1 MAYHWQQADWPH
13 FSYDASKFEQAA
25 SVFIQKSAYA
35 RGVLDGTETTGQEQ
49 SILDMLVQEAIRS
62 SAIEGEFLSRNDLVS
77 SIKKQLGWPVAS
89 KPVRDPRAAGMA
101 ELLVKSR
108 QTFADDLS
116 ENMLFDWHLW
126 LMRGSRNMLVGQ
138 WREHEAPMQVV
149 SGSIGSE
156 IVHFEAPP
164 SGIVR
169 EEMQGFIS
177 WFNESGPSGKE
188 PVRNPLIRSALAHLY
203 FESIHPFEDGNGR
216 IGRVVAEKALSQH
229 IAQPAL
235 LSLSSIIENHRG
247 AYYAALQKAQRSNQ
261 CDAWIAY
268 FSDVVLQAQD
278 RFIAQVSYSIKKARF
293 FDKHRHQLNERQHK
307 VIGKMLELEEGEFTG
322 GINARKYQSITKSSK
337 ATATRDLQDLVA
349 KELIT
354 ASGAGRSIGY
364 QVNLDA

>member
-1 MAYHWQQADWPH
+1 MAYNWQQADWPH

-35 RGVLDGTETTGQEQ
+35 QGVLDGTEAAGQEQ

-62 SAIEGEFLSRNDLVS
+62 SAIEGEFLSRKDMVS
-77 SIKKQLGWPVAS
+77 SIKRQLGWPVPS
-89 KPVRDPRAAGMA
+89 KPVRDPRASGMA

-108 QTFADDLS
+108 FTFADDLS

-126 LMRGSRNMLVGQ
+126 LMRGSRNILAGQ
-138 WREHEAPMQVV
+138 WRQHEAPMQVV
-149 SGSIGSE
+149 SGSIGNE
-156 IVHFEAPP
+156 VVHFEAPP

-169 EEMQGFIS
+169 EEMQRFIS
-177 WFNESGPSGKE
+177 WFNESGPSGKA
-188 PVRNPLIRSALAHLY
+188 PIGNPLIRSALAHLY

-229 IAQPAL
+229 LARPAL
-235 LSLSSIIENHRG
+235 LSLSSIIEHYKG
-247 AYYAALQKAQRSNQ
+247 AYYAALQTAQRSNQ

-268 FSDVVLQAQD
+268 FSDVVLRAQEQ
-278 RFIAQVSYSIKKARF
+278 FISQVNYSIRKARF
-293 FDKHRHQLNERQHK
+293 FDKHRQHLNERQLK
-307 VIGKMLELEEGEFTG
+307 VMGKMLELEEGEFTG

-349 KELIT
+349 RQLLIV
-354 ASGAGRSIGY
+354 SGAGRSTGY